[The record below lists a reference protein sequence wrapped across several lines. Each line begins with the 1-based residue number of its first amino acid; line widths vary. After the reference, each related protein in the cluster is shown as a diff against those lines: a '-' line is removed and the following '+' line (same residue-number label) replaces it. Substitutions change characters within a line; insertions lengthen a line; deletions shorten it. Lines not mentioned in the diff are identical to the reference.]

1 MKELLII
8 SGKGGTGKTSITAA
22 FAALADNKVIADC
35 DVDAA
40 DMHLLLQPDVKETHQ
55 FYASKVAEIHEDK
68 CVRCGKCIEACRF
81 DAIEDFKINHIYCE
95 GCGVCYRIC
104 PQNAITMEDSLSGH
118 WFVSETK
125 HGPMVHA
132 KLGIAEE
139 NSGKL
144 VTEVRKAAQKIAQEQ
159 NKSLII
165 IDGPPGI
172 GCPVISS
179 ITGVDM
185 VLIVT
190 EPTVAGKHDLERIIK
205 LANHFDVK
213 TAVCINKYDLD
224 ERKTLEIE
232 NYCKSI
238 GVDVISKIPFDR
250 KVIDALIKGLSIV
263 EYEETSQTAS
273 EIKNLWQKVQ
283 NML

>member
-55 FYASKVAEIHEDK
+55 FYVSKVAEIHEDK
-68 CVRCGKCIEACRF
+68 CIQCGKCIEACRF
-81 DAIEDFKINHIYCE
+81 DAIEDFNINHIYCE
-95 GCGVCYRIC
+95 GCGVCYCIC

-118 WFVSETK
+118 WFISETK

-213 TAVCINKYDLD
+213 AAVCINKYDLD

-263 EYEETSQTAS
+263 EYKETSQTAS